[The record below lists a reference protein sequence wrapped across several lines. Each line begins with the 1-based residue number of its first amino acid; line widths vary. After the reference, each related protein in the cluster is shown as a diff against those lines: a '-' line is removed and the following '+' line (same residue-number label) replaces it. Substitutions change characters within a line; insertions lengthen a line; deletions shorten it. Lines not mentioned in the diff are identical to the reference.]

1 LLLSKPIRSAL
12 FVPGTRLDRVPKAFA
27 TDADVVIIDLE
38 DAVSPL
44 LKVKARSEVVQLLTT
59 TEHENVVVR
68 VNGTESK
75 YFDEDIS
82 AIAGTAVLAVIVPK
96 VETAWDIGIIN
107 TAFLKAEDSKKIEHG
122 SIPVIA
128 LIESAAG
135 VDNISE
141 ITRAETIPPRLYTVA
156 FGAADYTLD
165 LGIEMTPNGTELL
178 YARSRLPIAC
188 RAAGLVPPLD
198 TPFMLDL
205 KDLDALQKDV
215 STAKQLGF
223 QGKLC
228 IHPNQV
234 AIVNQTFTPA
244 PETVEWAK
252 KVVKAFEE
260 AESAGQSALQIDGK
274 FIDTPVVLQARRIL
288 QLSST

>member
-1 LLLSKPIRSAL
+1 MTSKPIRSAL
-12 FVPGTRLDRVPKAFA
+12 FVPGSRIDRVPKALA

-38 DAVSPL
+38 DAVAPSE
-44 LKVKARSEVVQLLTT
+44 KQNARSDVAQLLRT
-59 TEHENVVVR
+59 TEHENILVR
-68 VNGTESK
+68 VNSIGTEH
-75 YFDEDIS
+75 FDADIS
-82 AIAGTAVLAVIVPK
+82 AIAGTGILAVIVPK
-96 VETAWDIGIIN
+96 VEAVQDVERIN
-107 TAFLKAEDSKKIEHG
+107 TTLLHAENSKKLECG

-141 ITRAETIPPRLYTVA
+141 IARKKTRPSRLYTVA

-165 LGIEMTPNGTELL
+165 LGIEMTSDGNELL

-188 RAAGLVPPLD
+188 KAAGLAPPLD

-205 KDLDALQKDV
+205 KDLEALKKDA
-215 STAKQLGF
+215 TRAKQLGF

-234 AIVNQTFTPA
+234 DIVNEVFSPTR
-244 PETVEWAK
+244 EEVEWAQ
-252 KVVKAFEE
+252 KVVRAFEE

-274 FIDTPVVLQARRIL
+274 FVDTPVVLQARRIL
-288 QLSST
+288 KFLK